1 MKKLEFTVNI
11 KAPKEKVWEAL
22 WKEPNYQKWTSVFS
36 PGSKAV
42 TDWKE
47 GSKVLFL
54 SEKGDGMYSKIE
66 KSVPNTLMSF
76 KHLGE
81 VKNGQEQPLNEETK
95 KWTGAM
101 ENYLLEDHQGTTSL
115 RVEMDSADEY
125 TDFFNEKFPKALE
138 NVKMLAENQNTENQ
152 INY

>member
-11 KAPKEKVWEAL
+11 NAPKEKVWEAL
-22 WKEPNYQKWTSVFS
+22 WKDPNYQKWTSVFS

-66 KSVPNTLMSF
+66 KSVPNTMMSF
-76 KHLGE
+76 KHLGV
-81 VKNGQEQPLNEETK
+81 VKDGIEQPLDEETK
-95 KWTGAM
+95 KWSGAT
-101 ENYLLEDHQGTTSL
+101 ENYLLEENAGTTSL
-115 RVEMDSADEY
+115 KVQMDATDEY
-125 TDFFNEKFPKALE
+125 KDYFKEKFPKALE
-138 NVKMLAENQNTENQ
+138 NVKMLAENQKNENPK
-152 INY
+152 